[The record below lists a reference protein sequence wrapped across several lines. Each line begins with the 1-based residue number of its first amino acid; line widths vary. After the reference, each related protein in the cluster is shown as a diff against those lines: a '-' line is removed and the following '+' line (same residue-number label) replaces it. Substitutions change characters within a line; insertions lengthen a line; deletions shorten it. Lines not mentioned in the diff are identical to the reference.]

1 MKLQSIRLTNF
12 RQFRGTQTLDLTSN
26 AIKPVSLVFGANGAG
41 KTTLLNAFTWGL
53 YGNMSED
60 VEQQNRMIT
69 DSVWR
74 ALPIGDSIELAVEIL
89 FDHEGQDYRLRRS
102 AHLRKESDDQGPL
115 SPTLQLWTTRAD
127 GSSEV
132 VDAPQEKILTIL
144 PIGVSRFFFFNG
156 ERIENLVKKGAYAEV
171 QKDIKVLLDLEQVE
185 RAITHLPKVNRK
197 LTDELKKHGGE
208 TATAIQEAID
218 SLTDKQTKAKDE
230 LKLIEGDIFTLI
242 EERDATLD
250 LLRQHNEA
258 APIQAER
265 DAVSTELTEARAA
278 RDTALTERSVLVGTK
293 GFQAFTEELGEK
305 TKAMADNL
313 YQRGALPAPLK
324 REFVDQLLDE
334 GSCICGTPLA
344 ENSPPWERVRE
355 WRQRAGLQAVETA
368 WQRLSGQIAPLTS
381 ARETL
386 NDALSTLLNRIQ
398 TERER
403 VSRLEARKSELDSK
417 LKDSRMEDVQQL
429 ESKRIDLDG
438 RIAVKNQRKG
448 QIILELESVAK
459 EIEQKSRE
467 RSRAQVTDELAQK
480 ARARSDLVQSVK
492 KALEEILA
500 FREEDMRRRLDAEVK
515 RVFKSITFK
524 PYVPTL
530 SEGFELTLHQ
540 NINGVEL
547 PVPKSTGEN
556 QILSLSFVAAVS
568 KLAREN
574 SKGGRAEG
582 AGPVDAGTFP
592 IVMDAAFG
600 SLDEDYQE
608 AVSRA
613 LAKMAPQLVVLVS
626 KSQGLGTVVKEL
638 LPYVSHLGVI
648 EAHTTADVDI
658 AEDIEIEG
666 ISYPYI
672 RSDESDHSELKEVTK

>member
-1 MKLQSIRLTNF
+1 MKLQSITLTNF
-12 RQFRGTQTLDLTSN
+12 RQFRGTQTLDLTSD
-26 AIKPVSLVFGANGAG
+26 AIKPVTLVFGANGAG

-60 VEQQNRMIT
+60 VEQQHRIIT

-74 ALPIGDSIELAVEIL
+74 ALPIGDSIEVAVEIH
-89 FDHEGQDYRLRRS
+89 FDHEGQDYRIRRS
-102 AHLRKESDDQGPL
+102 GHLRKESDHQGPL

-144 PIGVSRFFFFNG
+144 PVGVSRFFFFNG

-197 LTDELKKHGGE
+197 LTDELKKHGGD
-208 TATAIQEAID
+208 TASAIQDAID
-218 SLTDKQTKAKDE
+218 SLTERQTKAKDE
-230 LKLIEGDIFTLI
+230 LAVIDGDIASLA
-242 EERDATLD
+242 EERDSTLE

-258 APIQAER
+258 APIQSER
-265 DAVSTELTEARAA
+265 DSVSAELNEARAA
-278 RDTALTERSVLVGTK
+278 RDAAIIERSLLVGTK

-313 YQRGALPAPLK
+313 YRKGALPAPLK

-334 GSCICGTPLA
+334 RACICGTPLTEHSA
-344 ENSPPWERVRE
+344 PWDHVKE

-368 WQRLSGQIAPLTS
+368 WQQLSGQIAPLAD
-381 ARETL
+381 ARGTL
-386 NDALSTLLNRIQ
+386 RDALSAQLDRIA

-403 VSRLEARKSELDSK
+403 VSRLEARKSELDGK
-417 LKDSRMEDVQQL
+417 LKDSRLEDVQRL
-429 ESKRIDLDG
+429 ESKRIDLDA
-438 RIAVKNQRKG
+438 RIAAKNQRKG
-448 QIILELESVAK
+448 SIASELVSVAK
-459 EIEQKSRE
+459 EIEQKSRD
-467 RSRAQVTDELAQK
+467 RSRAEVTDELAQK
-480 ARARSDLVQSVK
+480 ARSRSELVLAVK

-500 FREEDMRRRLDAEVK
+500 FREEDMRQRLDAEVK
-515 RVFKSITFK
+515 EVFKGITFK

-530 SEGFELTLHQ
+530 NEGFELTLHQ
-540 NINGVEL
+540 NVNGVEL

-568 KLAREN
+568 KLAREIR
-574 SKGGRAEG
+574 KGGRAEG
-582 AGPVDAGTFP
+582 EAATDAGTYP

-600 SLDEDYQE
+600 SLDQDYQE
-608 AVSRA
+608 SVSRA

-626 KSQGLGTVVKEL
+626 KSQGLGKVVTEL

-648 EAHTTADVDI
+648 EAHTTAAGDV
-658 AEDIEIEG
+658 AEDIELEG
-666 ISYPYI
+666 MSYPYI
-672 RSDESDHSELKEVTK
+672 RSDESDHSELKVIK

>member
-1 MKLQSIRLTNF
+1 MKLQSITLTNF
-12 RQFRGTQTLDLTSN
+12 RQFRGTQTLDLTSD
-26 AIKPVSLVFGANGAG
+26 AIKPVTLVFGANGAG

-53 YGNMSED
+53 YGNMSAD
-60 VEQQNRMIT
+60 VEQQHRMIT
-69 DSVWR
+69 DNVWR
-74 ALPIGDSIELAVEIL
+74 ALPIGDSIEVAVEIR

-115 SPTLQLWTTRAD
+115 SPTLELWTTRPD

-132 VDAPQEKILTIL
+132 SPAPQETIL
-144 PIGVSRFFFFNG
+144 SILPVGVSRFFFFNG

-208 TATAIQEAID
+208 TASAIQDAID
-218 SLTDKQTKAKDE
+218 SLTDQQTKSKDE
-230 LKLIEGDIFTLI
+230 LKVIEGDIATLT
-242 EERDATLD
+242 EERDATLE

-265 DAVSTELTEARAA
+265 DAVSTELDAARAA
-278 RDTALTERSVLVGTK
+278 RDAALTERSVLVATK
-293 GFQAFTEELGEK
+293 GFQAFTEALGEK

-313 YQRGALPAPLK
+313 YQKGALPAPLK
-324 REFVDQLLDE
+324 REFVDQLLEE

-344 ENSPPWERVRE
+344 EHSTPWGHVKE

-368 WQRLSGQIAPLTS
+368 WQQLSGQIAPLTD
-381 ARETL
+381 ARGSL
-386 NDALSTLLNRIQ
+386 GDALSTLLNRIH

-403 VSRLEARKSELDSK
+403 VSRFEARKSELDGK
-417 LKDSRMEDVQQL
+417 LKGSRMEDVQQL
-429 ESKRIDLDG
+429 ESKRIGLDG

-448 QIILELESVAK
+448 SMLTELESVAK

-480 ARARSDLVQSVK
+480 ARSRSDLVQSVK

-515 RVFKSITFK
+515 EVFKGITFK
-524 PYVPTL
+524 PYIPAL
-530 SEGFELTLHQ
+530 NEGFELTLYQ
-540 NINGVEL
+540 NVNGVEL

-568 KLAREN
+568 KLAREIR
-574 SKGGRAEG
+574 KGGRAEG
-582 AGPVDAGTFP
+582 DAAVDAGTFP

-600 SLDEDYQE
+600 SLDQDYQE

-626 KSQGLGTVVKEL
+626 KSQGLGKVVTEL

-648 EAHTTADVDI
+648 EAHTTAAGGI
-658 AEDIEIEG
+658 AEDIELEG
-666 ISYPYI
+666 MSYPYI
-672 RSDESDHSELKEVTK
+672 RSDESDHSELKVIK

>member
-1 MKLQSIRLTNF
+1 MKLQSITLTNF
-12 RQFRGTQTLDLTSN
+12 RQFRGTQTLDLTSD
-26 AIKPVSLVFGANGAG
+26 AIKPVTLVFGANGAG

-60 VEQQNRMIT
+60 VEQQHRIIT

-74 ALPIGDSIELAVEIL
+74 ALPIGDSIEVAVEIH
-89 FDHEGQDYRLRRS
+89 FDHEGQDYRIRRS
-102 AHLRKESDDQGPL
+102 GHLRKESDHQGPL

-127 GSSEV
+127 GSSGV

-144 PIGVSRFFFFNG
+144 PVGVSRFFFFNG

-197 LTDELKKHGGE
+197 LTDELKKHGGD
-208 TATAIQEAID
+208 TASAIQDAID
-218 SLTDKQTKAKDE
+218 SLTDRQTKAKDE
-230 LKLIEGDIFTLI
+230 LAVIDGDIASLA
-242 EERDATLD
+242 EERDSTLE

-258 APIQAER
+258 APIQSER
-265 DAVSTELTEARAA
+265 DSVSTELNEARAA
-278 RDTALTERSVLVGTK
+278 RDAAIVERSLLVGTK

-313 YQRGALPAPLK
+313 YRKGALPAPLK

-334 GSCICGTPLA
+334 RACICGTPLTEHSA
-344 ENSPPWERVRE
+344 PWDHVKE

-368 WQRLSGQIAPLTS
+368 WQQLSGQIAPLAD
-381 ARETL
+381 ARGTL
-386 NDALSTLLNRIQ
+386 RDALSALLDRIAA
-398 TERER
+398 ERER
-403 VSRLEARKSELDSK
+403 VSRLEARKSELDGK
-417 LKDSRMEDVQQL
+417 LKDSRLEDVQRL
-429 ESKRIDLDG
+429 ESKRIDLDA
-438 RIAVKNQRKG
+438 RIAAKNQRKG
-448 QIILELESVAK
+448 SIASELDSVAK
-459 EIEQKSRE
+459 EIEQKSRD
-467 RSRAQVTDELAQK
+467 RSRAEVTDELAQK
-480 ARARSDLVQSVK
+480 ARSRSELVLAVK

-500 FREEDMRRRLDAEVK
+500 FREEDMRQRLDAEVK
-515 RVFKSITFK
+515 EVFKGITFK

-530 SEGFELTLHQ
+530 NEGFELTLHQ
-540 NINGVEL
+540 NVNGVEL

-568 KLAREN
+568 KLAREIR
-574 SKGGRAEG
+574 KGGRAEG
-582 AGPVDAGTFP
+582 EAATDAGTYP

-600 SLDEDYQE
+600 SLDQDYQE
-608 AVSRA
+608 SVSRA

-626 KSQGLGTVVKEL
+626 KSQGLGKVVTEL

-648 EAHTTADVDI
+648 EAHTTAAGDV
-658 AEDIEIEG
+658 AEDIELDG
-666 ISYPYI
+666 MSYPYI
-672 RSDESDHSELKEVTK
+672 RSDESDHSELKVIM